1 MPPSKFKQVLLDL
14 KLIDDVEENDLVSN
28 LLRRPIKDLK
38 VNTPHTTATARDFA
52 HQADTLYL
60 PHDETLN
67 PLKKKKKPAK
77 KKGKK
82 GNKATTTTT
91 TDTKP
96 TKQEIIYK
104 YALVVVDLAT
114 NHMDAEAVLSKS
126 ADEATTAIERIYKRK
141 YLSKPKLLEVDDG
154 TEFKGVFKQHFNNNL
169 ELRVKRT
176 GRHRAQANVEG
187 MNSIISNLL
196 QRIML
201 KESLEKNIE
210 MGDWVKH
217 LPTVVKL
224 INEYFAHKPIEIDA
238 IDEPPTCSGNSCDI
252 LAVGTKVRVILEVP
266 QEFINEKRLTG
277 KFRVGDSR
285 WENKIRYITQIFM
298 RPANP
303 PMYKVDEIDVA
314 YTKNQLQ
321 VVKANEK
328 APVKQKKYSTT
339 KEIED
344 PDDDTEEDIVKIISK
359 KKINNRIHYR
369 ILWSD
374 KKRTYEARTEL
385 LKYIP
390 DMIEEY
396 EEKIKK
402 KK

>member
-1 MPPSKFKQVLLDL
+1 MPVSKFKQVLLEL
-14 KLIDDVEENDLVSN
+14 NLIDDVEENDLVSN
-28 LLRRPIKDLK
+28 LLKRPLKDK
-38 VNTPHTTATARDFA
+38 RINTPRTTATTRNFV

-67 PLKKKKKPAK
+67 ALKDKNKPTK

-82 GNKATTTTT
+82 ATTT

-114 NHMDAEAVLSKS
+114 SHMDAEPILSKS
-126 ADEATTAIERIYKRK
+126 AEEATIAIKRIYKRK
-141 YLSKPKLLEVDDG
+141 YLSKPKVLEVDDG
-154 TEFKGVFKQHFNNNL
+154 TEFKGFFKQTFNDNL
-169 ELRVKRT
+169 ELRVKKT

-187 MNSIISNLL
+187 MNSIISHLL
-196 QRIML
+196 QRIFL
-201 KESLEKNIE
+201 KESLEKNKEI
-210 MGDWVKH
+210 GNWIAH
-217 LPTVVKL
+217 LPLVVKF
-224 INEYFAHKPIEIDA
+224 INEYFSHKPVEIDA
-238 IDEPPTCSGNSCDI
+238 IEAPFRCKGDSCNI
-252 LAVGTKVRVILEVP
+252 LEVGTKVRVILEVP
-266 QEFINEKRLTG
+266 QEFINKKRLTG

-285 WENKIRYITQIFM
+285 FENKIRHITQIFM
-298 RPANP
+298 RPDSP

-321 VVKANEK
+321 VVKANET
-328 APVKQKKYSTT
+328 APKVVKKYSTT
-339 KEIED
+339 EEIENQ
-344 PDDDTEEDIVKIISK
+344 DDDTEEDIIKIISK

-374 KKRTYEARTEL
+374 KKKTDVARTEL
-385 LKYIP
+385 IKYIP
-390 DMIEEY
+390 DMITEY